1 MKKFYDQNGQKHVQ
15 RDRALNQFLLAGIP
29 DPLLTVSWI
38 WYATSVKSI
47 NEQVALTAKNQLIQL
62 KYSLENNFL
71 QLNYLTQKM
80 TDDHQLSLNFLT
92 HPYYSKEGKASLQ
105 TYKITNEFVEE
116 VYLYYKEE
124 PENFFFDWQII
135 RRRFLRKVIPDNDM
149 QQGQLIDQLEKLIQR
164 C

>member
-1 MKKFYDQNGQKHVQ
+1 MKKFYDQNGQNTFRGIARSISSYLLV
-15 RDRALNQFLLAGIP
+15 FLIP
-29 DPLLTVSWI
+29 FLTVSWI

-92 HPYYSKEGKASLQ
+92 HPYYSKQACKPTRSRMSLSKKFIY
-105 TYKITNEFVEE
+105 TIKKN
-116 VYLYYKEE
+116 
-124 PENFFFDWQII
+124 
-135 RRRFLRKVIPDNDM
+135 RRTFFLRLANYPSKVS
-149 QQGQLIDQLEKLIQR
+149 
-164 C
+164 